1 MQQGYLVFEGIECV
15 YAKLD
20 DSLIVT
26 PKNESDVR
34 ELFRSCTKTNFIL
47 EYEQHIYKK
56 SLVYIEKILPR
67 LDYSF
72 SFITKYTVNLLD
84 DYEVNSFILTGDDID
99 VFFSPSRYFYEKKTS
114 NETISE
120 LLYGKE
126 EVKKF
131 FFVHKEK
138 TISVSLYY
146 GEILKHGIA
155 SDLKLHPQLCFEF
168 EKTKDINFIYE
179 VYLTIIKFLQ
189 IVRYQKSYNL
199 KPAEIIGITE
209 KYSKS
214 ILGRL
219 YKNPYL
225 SKDHRKTSESDYIYF
240 EPFISQ
246 LLQLISDDE
255 SLSIRHLP
263 LTESESYEYDVLRY
277 LSVFSAFEYECNK
290 KPEEYVY
297 TSDESLKNI
306 KNELLMTI
314 DLIRKGASID
324 KEKVFLDNARKRVTQ
339 LGTQYGQEK
348 KITNAYNSLENIIN
362 GSIQYLFPSG
372 FNIKEVSKNL
382 SKLRAKIAH
391 DNLYRELTDEE
402 LRNIRFLDVLSYIML
417 LKRAGVNACSI
428 EVIIGAIFH
437 CNFKYMGYKKD
448 NSRNQLI
455 E

>member
-1 MQQGYLVFEGIECV
+1 MQQGHLAFEGIECV

-34 ELFRSCTKTNFIL
+34 AMFRYSTKTKFIL

-67 LDYSF
+67 MDYSF
-72 SFITKYTVNLLD
+72 SFLTKYTVNLLG
-84 DYEVNSFILTGDDID
+84 DYEMNGFIITGDDID
-99 VFFSPSRYFYEKKTS
+99 VFFSPSRYFYEKKTN

-126 EVKKF
+126 EVNRF
-131 FFVHKEK
+131 YFNYKEK

-155 SDLKLHPQLCFEF
+155 SDLKLHPQLSIEF

-179 VYLTIIKFLQ
+179 VYLIIIKFLQ
-189 IVRYQKSYNL
+189 IVRYQKNYNL
-199 KPAEIIGITE
+199 MPAEVIGITE
-209 KYSKS
+209 KFPKS

-219 YKNPYL
+219 YVKPYRT
-225 SKDHRKTSESDYIYF
+225 KDYRKTSEIDYIYF

-255 SLSIRHLP
+255 SFSIRHLP

-297 TSDESLKNI
+297 TSDELLRNI
-306 KNELLMTI
+306 KKDLMMTI
-314 DLIRKGASID
+314 NLIRKSASND
-324 KEKVFLDNARKRVTQ
+324 KEKVFLDNARERVTQ

-348 KITNAYNSLENIIN
+348 KIINAYDSLQNIIH
-362 GSIQYLFPSG
+362 GSIQFLFPTG
-372 FNIKEVSKNL
+372 FNIKEVSSSL

-391 DNLYRELTDEE
+391 DNLYRELTDKE
-402 LRNIRFLDVLSYIML
+402 LLNIRFLDVLSYIML
-417 LKRAGVNACSI
+417 LKRAGVDDCSI
-428 EVIIGAIFH
+428 ELIIGAVFH
-437 CNFKYMGYKKD
+437 CNFKYMSYKQ
-448 NSRNQLI
+448 NNTRN
-455 E
+455 